1 MCDELGTALRR
12 MRDKDYDFMIEL
24 LCLRVPLGE
33 PLVGWCCLV
42 VFLAFRLFFGF
53 FLGWWIG
60 IWLGCFGF
68 CFCFF
73 FVGGSCFVVF
83 CFYAEKEERR
93 GVYCIF
99 FSSAMI

>member
-24 LCLRVPLGE
+24 LCLRVHLGE

-53 FLGWWIG
+53 FFRLVDWHLVGLLWF
-60 IWLGCFGF
+60 LF
-68 CFCFF
+68 FF